1 MIQKLIAINTELYLP
16 QIYVKYFNIYDR
28 AKKYTQNTQYVFSHA
43 IKNFFSF
50 QMLLLSV
57 LPYYSTKPNIF

>member
-28 AKKYTQNTQYVFSHA
+28 AKKYTQNAQYVFSHA
-43 IKNFFSF
+43 IKNLFGF
-50 QMLLLSV
+50 Q
-57 LPYYSTKPNIF
+57 I